1 MWLSRPVGLECRN
14 STGLLRGK
22 QRLHCWGVHTKFHV
36 HRDPE
41 HQTYLW
47 VLEGLLG
54 KQELAVARYV
64 GKDTGGRGPSE
75 YSLCE
80 LSRRSPFWH

>member
-22 QRLHCWGVHTKFHV
+22 QRLHYWRVHTKFHV
-36 HRDPE
+36 HWDPE

-47 VLEGLLG
+47 VLEGFLG
-54 KQELAVARYV
+54 KQGLPMAHCG
-64 GKDTGGRGPSE
+64 GKDAGGRGTSE
-75 YSLCE
+75 YSLV
-80 LSRRSPFWH
+80 